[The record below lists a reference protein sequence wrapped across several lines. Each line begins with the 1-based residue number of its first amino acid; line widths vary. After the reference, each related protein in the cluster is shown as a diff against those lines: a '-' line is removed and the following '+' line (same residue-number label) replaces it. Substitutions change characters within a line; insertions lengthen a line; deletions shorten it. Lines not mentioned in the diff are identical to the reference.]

1 METLTLRVNTT
12 RLIQLS
18 HSSWHPSSEYTGVNI
33 NKQVSWYHAVATA
46 TNATFAKH
54 MQILCLNHI
63 APYSP
68 YKRWD
73 FYVFLITWKQ
83 LNNALALPTEYV
95 IWVTYCIS
103 IH

>member
-1 METLTLRVNTT
+1 METQTLWVNTT

-33 NKQVSWYHAVATA
+33 IMQVSWYHAVATTA
-46 TNATFAKH
+46 NATFAKH

-68 YKRWD
+68 YKKWY

-95 IWVTYCIS
+95 ILATYTLA
-103 IH
+103 